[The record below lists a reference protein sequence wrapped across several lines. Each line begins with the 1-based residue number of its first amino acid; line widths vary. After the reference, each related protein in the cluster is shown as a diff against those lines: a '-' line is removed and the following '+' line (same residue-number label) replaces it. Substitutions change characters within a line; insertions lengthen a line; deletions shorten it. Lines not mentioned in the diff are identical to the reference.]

1 MNSNLLLKIYMKA
14 KQKPKDLLPK
24 PVRPTRKNYNIH
36 LYG

>member
-24 PVRPTRKNYNIH
+24 PVRKNYNVH